1 MRTRHRVR
9 PAAYPPHRPVRAMTL
24 AEVLISLSVVS
35 LLFGAMMSAILIAS
49 RAAAQTAGQAD
60 VSGVPA
66 ALARLSDEL
75 SGATS
80 ITSMADRGITFVVP
94 DRTGDGAPDTIQYSW
109 SGTAGAPLVRTMGG
123 VSENVAQ
130 AVQSLSFDW
139 ELRAQALDGTD
150 QGVIKGLL
158 GNIVGLLQIDG
169 STTYSLRSLSLTVYV
184 TGHDPRFAITVAL
197 LNEPQ
202 VTIP

>member
-1 MRTRHRVR
+1 MKTGDNARH
-9 PAAYPPHRPVRAMTL
+9 AELHAGHPVQAMTL

-35 LLFGAMMSAILIAS
+35 LLFGTMMSAILVAS

-80 ITSMADRGITFVVP
+80 ITSIADRGITFVVP
-94 DRTGDGAPDTIQYSW
+94 DRTGDGAPDTIQYAW
-109 SGTAGAPLVRTMGG
+109 SGTTGAPLVRTMGG
-123 VSENVAQ
+123 ASENVVL

-139 ELRAQALDGTD
+139 ELQGQAADGAD
-150 QGVIKGLL
+150 QGVIEGVL
-158 GNIVGLLQIDG
+158 GNVGNLLQLDG
-169 STTYSLRSLSLTVYV
+169 STTYSLRSLSITLYV
-184 TGHDPRFAITVAL
+184 KGHDPRFAITVAP
-197 LNEPQ
+197 LNQPQ